1 MLQLINL
8 ILKEVVIIT
17 MKFIQPTRKEEIV
30 NKTGEK
36 VLFFIMVIQ
45 STIIGSIYMYSKI
58 EKWNLENSMTVFL
71 YPLFSIA
78 LIVFIIISCLA
89 SFGYFINKLLSTHKI
104 YFCIPLL
111 ITIILFSM
119 SNELFNEMKLREYNF
134 KKYQNERTEIVEL
147 ILQGEMLPD
156 ENGIISLPEK
166 LKNEEMARDGYV
178 YIVNYESKIGIY
190 FCTFTGLMESSAGYV
205 YLTENIFNIDSGI
218 NITLQ
223 SEYSENWYFC
233 GTF

>member
-1 MLQLINL
+1 M
-8 ILKEVVIIT
+8 
-17 MKFIQPTRKEEIV
+17 

-78 LIVFIIISCLA
+78 LIVLIIISCLA
-89 SFGYFINKLLSTHKI
+89 SFGYFINKLLSTRKF
-104 YFCIPLL
+104 YFCIPFL

-156 ENGIISLPEK
+156 ENGIISLPES

-178 YIVNYESKIGIY
+178 YIVNYGSKAGIY
-190 FCTFTGLMESSAGYV
+190 FCTRTGLMESSAGYV
-205 YLTENIFNIDSGI
+205 YLTGNIFNIDSGI

-223 SEYSENWYFC
+223 SEYLENWYFC

>member
-1 MLQLINL
+1 M
-8 ILKEVVIIT
+8 
-17 MKFIQPTRKEEIV
+17 

-78 LIVFIIISCLA
+78 LIVLIIISCLA

-156 ENGIISLPEK
+156 ENGIISLPES
-166 LKNEEMARDGYV
+166 LKNEEMARD
-178 YIVNYESKIGIY
+178 
-190 FCTFTGLMESSAGYV
+190 GYV

-223 SEYSENWYFC
+223 SEYLENWYFC